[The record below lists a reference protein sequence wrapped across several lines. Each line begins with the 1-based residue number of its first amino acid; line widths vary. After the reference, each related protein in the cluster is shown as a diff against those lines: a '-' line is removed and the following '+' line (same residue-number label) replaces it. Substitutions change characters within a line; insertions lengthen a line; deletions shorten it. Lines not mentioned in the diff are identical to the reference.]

1 MVKTLAVKT
10 IFVAAWLAALGS
22 PGCAGGRVSAVE
34 FPPETNYDTTVGPDE
49 ALVDLRIR
57 NSRWPDCYS
66 LETAICDIFRLEGVD
81 DAPDAT
87 AAKAMALWKWLHML
101 KSTGGS
107 RIFEGNPYGPQRRF
121 TGDPLT
127 DQIEI
132 RRGDKQLLVY
142 GLHECGGMSRTMAH
156 LWRAAGYLGYQ
167 EPSRGHSTAALRW
180 PDKDGV
186 WRMHSFNPQ
195 GHSYYWN
202 PRDNRVG
209 TRRLPVMRGVE
220 HRRFVPP
227 MTHTLRTSL
236 RAGEVVVRKWAND
249 GYIQRT
255 QRMLRWAGKVGD
267 NSRHFRAAVA
277 GQEDQT
283 LTATTDPKFFKG
295 SLWTG
300 STNAACSPAGKGRAT
315 PRRSRATPW
324 QSRAVLHPGRA
335 GKRSSFIY
343 RLASPYVAVEAV
355 VEAELVK
362 TAPGDLCRL
371 SFSTDLGKTWYT
383 FHDQKEAGVR
393 RVKIELGQTRYWA
406 KQPSITSRYT
416 FLVRAEFKT
425 DGKPDGVGMNAF
437 KVTVHRQLNMRC
449 LPNLMPKENVIK
461 VSADSMRPGLALKL
475 RLDYEVNG
483 KPKSVTRAIATFP
496 HYVRIDVT
504 GLPRNKLKNPYYLD
518 NLGGKSSF
526 NLPGHPLR
534 MHALRVELV
543 PLASVKPDASLP
555 AEEAEA
561 FFKKAYPNPHRRD
574 RRMVNKARIPSHED
588 QVSGFFPQHPV
599 DAANPPKGK
608 TEYYNW
614 LIDRIGTSD
623 ARLPKCPAGT
633 DPLEFAIRRF
643 PRSHSLHT
651 LGFCNVFAHYK
662 DKRAIPVLLA
672 KWKQAPRYGPGDRY
686 IPDALAAIGDRSVVP
701 ELVKRMTELRVDYR
715 VHIAH
720 ALGILGGDEARKA
733 LEFLAKNDPNISA
746 RGEAQRALAKL
757 ADK

>member
-1 MVKTLAVKT
+1 MRVRIISLVG
-10 IFVAAWLAALGS
+10 VALLTGFAA
-22 PGCAGGRVSAVE
+22 AVE
-34 FPPETNYDTTVGPDE
+34 FPPETNYDTSVGPDE
-49 ALVDLRIR
+49 ALVNLRIR

-66 LETAICDIFRLEGVD
+66 LETCIRDIFRIEGVD
-81 DAPDAT
+81 DTSDAT
-87 AAKAMALWKWLHML
+87 EAKAMALWKWLHML

-107 RIFEGNPYGPQRRF
+107 RVFEGNPYGRRRRF
-121 TGDPLT
+121 TGDPKT

-167 EPSRGHSTAALRW
+167 EPSSGHSTAALRW

-220 HRRFVPP
+220 YRRFVPP

-236 RAGEVVVRKWAND
+236 RTGEVVVRKWEND
-249 GYIQRT
+249 GYIQKT
-255 QRMLRWAGKVGD
+255 QRMLGWAGKVGD
-267 NSRHFRAAVA
+267 NRRHFKAHVA

-283 LTATTDPKFFKG
+283 LAATTEPKLFRG
-295 SLWTG
+295 ALWTG
-300 STNAACSPAGKGRAT
+300 SANTACSPAGEGRA
-315 PRRSRATPW
+315 A
-324 QSRAVLHPGRA
+324 LHPKEP
-335 GKRSSFIY
+335 GKLSSFIY

-355 VEAELVK
+355 VEAELLK

-371 SFSTDLGKTWYT
+371 SFSTDRGKTWNT
-383 FHDQKEAGVR
+383 FYEKQKVGVE
-393 RVKIELGQTRYWA
+393 RVKIELGQKRYWA
-406 KQPSITSRYT
+406 KQPSITSYYT
-416 FLVRAEFKT
+416 FLVKAEFKT
-425 DGKPDGVGMNAF
+425 DGKPDGVGMNAL

-449 LPNLMPKENVIK
+449 LPNLMPQENVIK
-461 VSADSMRPGLALKL
+461 ISADSMRPGLALKFK
-475 RLDYEVNG
+475 LDYEVNG
-483 KPKSVTRAIATFP
+483 KPKSVTRVIARFP
-496 HYVRIDVT
+496 HYLKIDVN
-504 GLPRNKLKNPYYLD
+504 GLPKDKLKNPYYLD
-518 NLGGKSSF
+518 KLGGKRWF
-526 NLPGHPLR
+526 NLPEHPLR
-534 MHALRVELV
+534 MRSLRVELV
-543 PLASVKPDASLP
+543 PLASVTPDKSMP

-561 FFKKAYPNPHRRD
+561 FFKKVYPNPHKRD
-574 RRMVNKARIPSHED
+574 RRMISKSKIPQYED

-599 DAANPPKGK
+599 DADNPPTDK

-614 LIDRIGTSD
+614 LIARIGTSD

-633 DPLEFAIRRF
+633 DPVEFAIKRF
-643 PRSHSLHT
+643 PRCHSLHT

-672 KWKQAPRYGPGDRY
+672 KWKLAPRYSPGDRY

-701 ELVKRMTELRVDYR
+701 ALVKRMTELRTSHR

-720 ALGILGGDEARKA
+720 ALGILGGAQARKA

-746 RGEAQRALAKL
+746 RGEAQRALDALK
-757 ADK
+757 K